1 MTSHSS
7 LAAKASAFRDLHHG
21 AEMLVLPN
29 AWDAVSA
36 KLVEAAGFRAIATSS
51 AGVAFA
57 LGYPDGERISRAE
70 MFAAV
75 ERIARA
81 THLPVSADLE
91 HGYGDG
97 AKNAANLARELIA
110 AGAIGLNL
118 EDGTGHG
125 ARPFKEIGQQVEEI
139 QTIREAG
146 SKAGV
151 AVVIN
156 ARTDV
161 YWEGKGTPEERFS
174 DTVKRC
180 VAYRDAG
187 ADCLFVPGLRDAQ
200 TIAALVREVAAPLN
214 VLAGPG
220 VPPLAEL
227 DRLGVR
233 RVSFGSGLMRACLG
247 YLRGLLIGIKA
258 SANSESILQN
268 AASYEELNNLFANRA

>member
-1 MTSHSS
+1 MADQSA

-21 AEMLVLPN
+21 PEMLVLPN
-29 AWDAVSA
+29 VWDAVSA

-51 AGVAFA
+51 AGVAFT
-57 LGYPDGERISRAE
+57 LGYPDGQRIPRAE
-70 MFAAV
+70 MLAAV

-91 HGYGDG
+91 HGYGEG
-97 AKNAANLARELIA
+97 PKNAACLARELFA

-118 EDGTGHG
+118 EDGTGHA
-125 ARPFKEIGQQVEEI
+125 ARPFKGSGQQVEEI
-139 QTIREAG
+139 QSIREAG
-146 SKAGV
+146 GEAGV

-161 YWEGKGTPEERFS
+161 FWKGKATPEERLS
-174 DTVKRC
+174 DTAKRC

-227 DRLGVR
+227 EQRGVR

-258 SANSESILQN
+258 SVNSESLLQN
-268 AASYEELNNLFANRA
+268 AASGEELNNLFANRA